1 MFARLKKA
9 LYGLK
14 QEPCAWHEKFT
25 ITISSLGFVANSF
38 DYALFV
44 KYNDAGRVIISLY
57 VDNMIIIGEDVDGN

>member
-1 MFARLKKA
+1 MFARFKKA

-14 QEPCAWHEKFT
+14 QAPCVGHEKFT

-38 DYALFV
+38 DYAISV